1 MFEFFFKI
9 WYMIVVLPF
18 LIFLEGNQMFSD
30 FLKKKNIYSHWDVYH
45 AFLFVLIILA
55 VILWVKG
62 YR

>member
-1 MFEFFFKI
+1 MFAIIFKI

-18 LIFLEGNQMFSD
+18 LIFLEGNQMFAD

-45 AFLFVLIILA
+45 AFLFILIILA